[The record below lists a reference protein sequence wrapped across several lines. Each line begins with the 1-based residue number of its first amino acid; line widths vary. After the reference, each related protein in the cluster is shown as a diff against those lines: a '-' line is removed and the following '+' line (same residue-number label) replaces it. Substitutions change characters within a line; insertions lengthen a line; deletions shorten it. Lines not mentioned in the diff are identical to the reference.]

1 MAIELMIKSSTGTT
15 AYIPAVEDGLEWTT
29 ERSGSPGKV
38 TFKVIQDGILSMT
51 EGNEVSIKEDGTN
64 IFFGYIFKQSRDRDG
79 IITVTAY
86 DQLRYL
92 KNKDTYVYTNK
103 TATQFI
109 QMVATD
115 FKLQVGELEDSKYVI
130 PSRTEEN
137 TTLFDMIGNA
147 LDLTVQN
154 NKEMFILYDDFGK
167 LTLKNL
173 ANMKVGSGDSYLMLS
188 EETGENFDY
197 SSSIDDQT
205 YNKIKLTYENDSTGK
220 RDVYIA
226 QSSENMNAW
235 GVLQYF
241 DKLNK
246 GENGQAKADALLQ
259 LYNQK
264 TRKLKLTK
272 QFGDNRVRAGSLVV
286 VNLNLGD
293 TSLKNF
299 MLVEKCKHTWNH
311 GEHWME
317 LTLRGGEVSA

>member
-1 MAIELMIKSSTGTT
+1 MGIELMIKSSTGTT

-38 TFKVIQDGILSMT
+38 TFKVIQDGILNMG

-317 LTLRGGEVSA
+317 LTLRGGEFSA

>member
-246 GENGQAKADALLQ
+246 GENGQAKADGLLQ

-317 LTLRGGEVSA
+317 LTLRGGEFSA

>member
-1 MAIELMIKSSTGTT
+1 MAIELMIKNSTQTV
-15 AYIPAVEDGLEWTT
+15 AYIPAIEDGLEWTT
-29 ERSGSPGKV
+29 ERIGSPGK
-38 TFKVIQDGILSMT
+38 TSFKVIQDGTLSIA

-64 IFFGYIFKQSRDRDG
+64 IFFGYIFKLKRDRDG

-92 KNKDTYVYTNK
+92 KNKDTYLYENK

-109 QMVATD
+109 QMIATD
-115 FKLQVGELEDSKYVI
+115 FNLQVGEMDDSKYII

-137 TTLFDMIGNA
+137 TSLFDMIGNA
-147 LDLTVQN
+147 LDLTIQN
-154 NKEMFILYDDFGK
+154 NKEMYILYDDFGK

-173 ANMKVGSGDSYLMLS
+173 SNMKVGSGNSYLMLS
-188 EETGENFDY
+188 EETGENYEY

-205 YNKIKLTYENDSTGK
+205 YNKVKLTYDNDSTGT

-226 QSSENMNAW
+226 KDGAHMNEW

-241 DKLNK
+241 DKLSK

-272 QFGDNRVRAGSLVV
+272 QLGDSRVRAGSLVV

-293 TSLKNF
+293 ISLKNF
-299 MLVEKCKHTWNH
+299 MLVEKCKHTWNN

-317 LTLRGGEVSA
+317 LTLRGGEFSA